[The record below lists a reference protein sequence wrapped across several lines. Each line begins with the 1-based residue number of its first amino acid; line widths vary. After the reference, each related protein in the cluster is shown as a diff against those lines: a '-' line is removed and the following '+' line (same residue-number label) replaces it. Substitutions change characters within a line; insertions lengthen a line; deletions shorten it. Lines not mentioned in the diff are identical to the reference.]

1 VFRERKPYLV
11 RRFAETGRSRR
22 LREQRVSGEERRP
35 GDDTSEFMA
44 IRSP

>member
-1 VFRERKPYLV
+1 VAPDKVAF
-11 RRFAETGRSRR
+11 TSRR